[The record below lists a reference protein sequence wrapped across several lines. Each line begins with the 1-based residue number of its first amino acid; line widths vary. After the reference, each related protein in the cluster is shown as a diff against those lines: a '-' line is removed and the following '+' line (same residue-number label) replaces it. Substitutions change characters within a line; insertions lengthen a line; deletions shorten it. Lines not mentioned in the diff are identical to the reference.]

1 MDLATLFFHSPM
13 HTRKEK
19 RAIGR
24 LREARTQS
32 FFLGISVVDGP
43 KAIYIR
49 LADVMC
55 SLLVVI
61 YPCIHLVEVWHNNK
75 IDSCREMNQKNHTTF
90 HS

>member
-43 KAIYIR
+43 KILIILGPFFTNENSVSISAS
-49 LADVMC
+49 A
-55 SLLVVI
+55 
-61 YPCIHLVEVWHNNK
+61 
-75 IDSCREMNQKNHTTF
+75 
-90 HS
+90 

>member
-1 MDLATLFFHSPM
+1 MIPRWIIIHQSLRNALNGLIFHDFVLFNI
-13 HTRKEK
+13 RKV
-19 RAIGR
+19 
-24 LREARTQS
+24 LS
-32 FFLGISVVDGP
+32 

-75 IDSCREMNQKNHTTF
+75 IDSCHEMNQKNHTTF

>member
-1 MDLATLFFHSPM
+1 MISQESVCWDMKFLQKHSKFFIDYNRIFWGKLDDSN
-13 HTRKEK
+13 
-19 RAIGR
+19 I
-24 LREARTQS
+24 
-32 FFLGISVVDGP
+32 

>member
-43 KAIYIR
+43 LPQRSFLKYRASTPWMYEDFYSAII
-49 LADVMC
+49 
-55 SLLVVI
+55 S
-61 YPCIHLVEVWHNNK
+61 
-75 IDSCREMNQKNHTTF
+75 TF
-90 HS
+90 LTQF